1 MATITSA
8 GSGLWSAAGTWD
20 AGVPLDGDDV
30 IIASG
35 HTVTFDVDQSAFVT
49 GIGLTITGTLTHTL
63 ASGTYHLHIKTGAS
77 VTGAGTWNV
86 GTLANPIPFASKHTI
101 TGAAGWYITGA
112 SGLTLTVYGA
122 EPTYSYV
129 KLSDGEALGVTVLR
143 VDTDVTADLWADGD
157 IITIAN
163 INKNKNVEERTIAV
177 GGIAAGAIT
186 VTVGLTSAK
195 IAGSYVCLIT
205 RNVRFIH
212 NGTNTQ
218 LILNATNGKFTIGGG
233 MWYGDGLRSLFLG
246 GSGVVISG
254 GALSYFGRV
263 LNGGSNCTIS
273 GGVFSNGNDLVANA
287 DNMAISG
294 GLVCGFIN
302 GSVYGGQ
309 GGLISGGICAGCTNG
324 VSLTASVAVLDGLF
338 EGNNSGINNSRAI
351 MVYGGTFR
359 NNYNGI
365 STSVM
370 LLLQNATFSGN
381 TRDIDGAYVSAFNVK
396 FSGTIENI
404 NYQNLPRPF
413 FSPSIDHD
421 QVSGAFRSWTKGG
434 ITTKQAVTVP
444 TGYTNAMQTVLES
457 ADNEGFWQK
466 EQSVSAGQSV
476 NLDLWLRKDASMT
489 YLPRVY
495 IFRKRETDPFAGGS
509 SIHTFTMTDSVDTW
523 EHDSY
528 TYANDGAQDE
538 TLIIRFQ
545 GKNASGNLYSALNV
559 EVINVDLTS
568 VLAHLVDI
576 KGAAWTDESLAS
588 ITTLLG
594 TLATSAELA
603 ALNDLDPAG
612 IRSAVGLAAANLDD
626 QFLNLVSWA
635 AINLDESITEGTIIQ
650 IRGNSWTIAIED
662 LSLSANKQQFAI
674 KYTHR
679 NAALNQAAPTWNVTS
694 PDADSLVFIDSDTG
708 LLYLNGVA
716 AADPTLGS
724 LSYVGTT
731 LTVTLD
737 PAATQLLAP
746 GTYTFGIQS
755 VDALGVVSEA
765 YGGTF
770 TITADIIRSI
780 S

>member
-1 MATITSA
+1 
-8 GSGLWSAAGTWD
+8 
-20 AGVPLDGDDV
+20 
-30 IIASG
+30 
-35 HTVTFDVDQSAFVT
+35 
-49 GIGLTITGTLTHTL
+49 
-63 ASGTYHLHIKTGAS
+63 
-77 VTGAGTWNV
+77 
-86 GTLANPIPFASKHTI
+86 
-101 TGAAGWYITGA
+101 
-112 SGLTLTVYGA
+112 
-122 EPTYSYV
+122 
-129 KLSDGEALGVTVLR
+129 
-143 VDTDVTADLWADGD
+143 
-157 IITIAN
+157 
-163 INKNKNVEERTIAV
+163 
-177 GGIAAGAIT
+177 
-186 VTVGLTSAK
+186 
-195 IAGSYVCLIT
+195 
-205 RNVRFIH
+205 
-212 NGTNTQ
+212 
-218 LILNATNGKFTIGGG
+218 
-233 MWYGDGLRSLFLG
+233 
-246 GSGVVISG
+246 
-254 GALSYFGRV
+254 
-263 LNGGSNCTIS
+263 
-273 GGVFSNGNDLVANA
+273 
-287 DNMAISG
+287 
-294 GLVCGFIN
+294 
-302 GSVYGGQ
+302 
-309 GGLISGGICAGCTNG
+309 
-324 VSLTASVAVLDGLF
+324 
-338 EGNNSGINNSRAI
+338 
-351 MVYGGTFR
+351 
-359 NNYNGI
+359 
-365 STSVM
+365 
-370 LLLQNATFSGN
+370 
-381 TRDIDGAYVSAFNVK
+381 
-396 FSGTIENI
+396 
-404 NYQNLPRPF
+404 
-413 FSPSIDHD
+413 
-421 QVSGAFRSWTKGG
+421 
-434 ITTKQAVTVP
+434 
-444 TGYTNAMQTVLES
+444 
-457 ADNEGFWQK
+457 
-466 EQSVSAGQSV
+466 
-476 NLDLWLRKDASMT
+476 MT

-545 GKNASGNLYSALNV
+545 GKNASGNLFSALNV

-635 AINLDESITEGTIIQ
+635 AISLDESITEGTIIQ

-755 VDALGVVSEA
+755 VDALGVVSEI

-770 TITADIIRSI
+770 TITADVVRSI